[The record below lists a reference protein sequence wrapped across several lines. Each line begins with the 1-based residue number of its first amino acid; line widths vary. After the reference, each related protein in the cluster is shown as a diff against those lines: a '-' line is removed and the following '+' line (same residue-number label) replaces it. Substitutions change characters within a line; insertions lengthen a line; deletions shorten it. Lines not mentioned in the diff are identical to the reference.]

1 MISFPLNIA
10 KANKSYILKL
20 NPRDKP
26 NLVHNEFQC
35 MTLARRCEI
44 ETAEVKIVTDKNG
57 NDGLLV
63 ERFDRIW
70 NDDSEAFTMVHQE
83 DACQFLDR
91 YPADKY
97 NLSFA
102 EIVKGLQEVATAK
115 QATTLKLLRIFCFS
129 YLIGNGDLHAKNI
142 SLFSRH
148 NQKTNDIS
156 PAYDLLTT
164 YIYADKQMAILFDG
178 KRDNVT
184 RQMVLKFGERFG
196 VPEKATSLMLD
207 RLLAKLE
214 ANKKLLLEIPMDEK
228 KRNNLMGVV
237 AKRSLDFKLQL

>member
-20 NPRDKP
+20 NSRDKP
-26 NLVHNEFQC
+26 NLVYNEFKC

-70 NDDSEAFTMVHQE
+70 NEDLQLFTMVHQE

-102 EIVKGLQEVATAK
+102 EIMKGLQEIATAK

-148 NQKTNDIS
+148 NQKRVIDIS

-178 KRDNVT
+178 KRDNIN
-184 RQMVLKFGERFG
+184 RQMVLKFGTRFS

-207 RLLAKLE
+207 RLIAKLDV
-214 ANKKLLLEIPMDEK
+214 NKKLLLEIPMDEK
-228 KRNNLMGVV
+228 KRTHLMSAVT
-237 AKRSLDFKLQL
+237 KRIIDLQA